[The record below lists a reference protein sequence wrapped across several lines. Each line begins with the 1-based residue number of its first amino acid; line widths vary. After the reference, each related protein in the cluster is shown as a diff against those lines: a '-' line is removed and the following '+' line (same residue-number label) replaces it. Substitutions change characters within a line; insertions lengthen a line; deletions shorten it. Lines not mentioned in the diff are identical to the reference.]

1 MLLSSVV
8 NKEAARQY
16 HYAKMLSGSTPVFSQ
31 FGQDIYASDVVQ
43 ICIDKTAAEISKLT
57 PKHIRV
63 DKNNKQTIPN
73 SPLNRLFE
81 YGPNELMI
89 TRDFLEKIIWLLF
102 LKYNCFIYPRYTV
115 IQERG
120 GWTRE
125 YTGFYP
131 LNPTQVTFMQDT
143 TDRLFVELQFGNGQK
158 FILGYGDIIHLRKK
172 FSVNDVMG
180 GGHNGLPDN
189 AALLKVLRINDT
201 VVQGIEK
208 AIKSSLTVRGV
219 MRINTMLDGDKIDAE
234 RDRFEKAIDDNTSG
248 IIAMDLKS
256 EYVDIKTN
264 PKLID
269 QSTLEFLER
278 KILPWFNMPV
288 PIFTGDFNDE
298 QKEAWY
304 DGALEVILI
313 GLGQSFTKTIFSA
326 TELSHGNKIIFYQR
340 ELMYMSAKTKNE
352 FLKIVGE
359 QGLLTDDQ
367 KLAVLGYPPLADGTG
382 NRRTISLN
390 YISTEIADEYQMKKA
405 GTKKTEED

>member
-31 FGQDIYASDVVQ
+31 FGQDVYASDVVQ

-81 YGPNELMI
+81 YGPNELMT

-102 LKYNCFIYPRYTV
+102 LKYNCFIYPRYTA

>member
-81 YGPNELMI
+81 YGPNELMT